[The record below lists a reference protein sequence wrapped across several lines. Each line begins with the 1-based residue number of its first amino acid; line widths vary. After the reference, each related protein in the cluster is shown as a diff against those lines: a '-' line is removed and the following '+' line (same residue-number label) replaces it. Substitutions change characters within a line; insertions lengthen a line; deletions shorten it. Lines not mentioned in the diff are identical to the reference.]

1 MKKTVGTA
9 DGGWLH
15 YAWLLPAA
23 LGAAVTALLCWAAW
37 VTAWPVRWPDLYHA
51 WWWTLLRPD
60 QDGTLLVTA
69 ALWGASLACYAWP
82 RRFLH
87 LPIGLI
93 TVVAMI
99 FIGGALVTTSLVPC
113 RGEATATGVF
123 GWLLDIY
130 LGQPPPPFAPRRLH
144 GNDAAGHA
152 TRADRLPRRHRHR
165 RPRRRGGALARAA
178 QPPALPVR
186 ARRHRVHRA

>member
-1 MKKTVGTA
+1 MVPASLPRLTAVLMMESGTHRGTALGMILKRTVSTA

-15 YAWLLPAA
+15 WLWLPPAA
-23 LGAAVTALLCWAAW
+23 LAAAATALLCWAAW
-37 VTAWPVRWPDLYHA
+37 ITAWPARWPGLYHV

-82 RRFLH
+82 RRFLR

-93 TVVAMI
+93 TVAGMI

-113 RGEATATGVF
+113 RGGATATGVF

-130 LGQPPPPFAPRRLH
+130 CRR
-144 GNDAAGHA
+144 AA
-152 TRADRLPRRHRHR
+152 RE
-165 RPRRRGGALARAA
+165 RPARRGTGGPAA
-178 QPPALPVR
+178 P
-186 ARRHRVHRA
+186 